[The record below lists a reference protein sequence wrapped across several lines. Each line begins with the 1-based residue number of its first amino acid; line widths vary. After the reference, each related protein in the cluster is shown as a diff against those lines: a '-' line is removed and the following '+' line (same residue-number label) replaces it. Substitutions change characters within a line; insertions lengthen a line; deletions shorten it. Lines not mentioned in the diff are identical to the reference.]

1 MNGIENTWGD
11 GSMAL
16 ILLAA
21 LVATLALVGLLTRLV
36 ERKS

>member
-21 LVATLALVGLLTRLV
+21 FVVTLALVGLLARLM